1 MNVVSLILSLLALS
15 LSGVAFW
22 FGYFRKGTPKFVCS
36 RWTAV
41 RMEHVDR
48 RPLAAFSLHI
58 TVVNEGKVPLEIR
71 DLLLVAKTPERV
83 IVYEPILLWDL
94 RQWIEDGNRPDKV
107 GRAQKGQVPLPIQL
121 NAGQYFDFQYSILF
135 LPLDK
140 ETMVEPLKDSSVE
153 LVLYGLTDR
162 NENYVAIAE
171 QHLDADEIKPLVN
184 QAFSSAVST
193 VSKAKRPAFI
203 ETLNSKG
210 LKG

>member
-1 MNVVSLILSLLALS
+1 MNVISLIVSLLALT

-22 FGYFRKGTPKFVCS
+22 FSYFRKGTPKFVCS

-41 RMEHVDR
+41 RMEHVSGK
-48 RPLAAFSLHI
+48 PLAAFSLHI
-58 TVVNEGKVPLEIR
+58 TVVNDGKVPLEIR
-71 DLLLVAKTPERV
+71 DLLLIAKTPDRT
-83 IVYEPILLWDL
+83 IIYEPILLWDL

-162 NENYVAIAE
+162 NDEYVAIAE
-171 QHLDADEIKPLVN
+171 QRLNADELKPLIN
-184 QAFSSAVST
+184 QSFSGAVST
-193 VSKAKRPAFI
+193 VSKEKRPAFI
-203 ETLNSKG
+203 ETLNAPV
-210 LKG
+210 LKP

>member
-1 MNVVSLILSLLALS
+1 MNILSFILSTLALT

-22 FGYFRKGTPKFVCS
+22 FSYFRKGTPKFVCS

-41 RMEHVDR
+41 RMEHISKK
-48 RPLAAFSLHI
+48 PLAAFSLHI
-58 TVVNEGKVPLEIR
+58 TVVNEGKVALEIR
-71 DLLLVAKTPERV
+71 DLLLIAKTGDRR
-83 IVYEPILLWDL
+83 IFYEPILLWDL

-162 NENYVAIAE
+162 NDNYVVVAE
-171 QHLDADEIKPLVN
+171 QHLDADEIKPLLN
-184 QAFSSAVST
+184 QSFSSVVST
-193 VSKAKRPAFI
+193 VSKAKRSAFI
-203 ETLNSKG
+203 ETLNSPA
-210 LKG
+210 LKP